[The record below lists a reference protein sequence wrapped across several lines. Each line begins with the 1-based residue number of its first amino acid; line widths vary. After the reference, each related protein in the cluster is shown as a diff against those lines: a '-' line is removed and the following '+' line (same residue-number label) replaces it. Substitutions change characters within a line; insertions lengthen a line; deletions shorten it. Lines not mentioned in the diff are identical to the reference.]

1 MSVTVHPCCII
12 DRETY
17 TTHSG
22 LVDVW
27 TKNWLCNYSLCN
39 ALIRSS
45 KKKHSFFYTFFSF
58 HSRMHNVPM
67 IILPLSIYFVIFL
80 IARTKCLF
88 PRGGYVKYNSCTFY
102 TVQWLFHA
110 RLVSIES
117 RSVRSFFLPRIVC
130 VHIVPRIII
139 TRFYPLSRIDSSSS
153 LCYEL
158 EHPALQRN
166 FWIRILI

>member
-1 MSVTVHPCCII
+1 
-12 DRETY
+12 
-17 TTHSG
+17 
-22 LVDVW
+22 
-27 TKNWLCNYSLCN
+27 
-39 ALIRSS
+39 
-45 KKKHSFFYTFFSF
+45 
-58 HSRMHNVPM
+58 M
-67 IILPLSIYFVIFL
+67 IILPLSIYFVIFP

-88 PRGGYVKYNSCTFY
+88 SRDGYVKYNSCTFY

-117 RSVRSFFLPRIVC
+117 CFVRSFFLPRIVC
-130 VHIVPRIII
+130 AHTVPRIIMI

-166 FWIRILI
+166 FLIRILIKSRFESISFVYVNICPSFRSFGRKLLNSYKYLFVICCLLLDARCEIHENILIPEDL